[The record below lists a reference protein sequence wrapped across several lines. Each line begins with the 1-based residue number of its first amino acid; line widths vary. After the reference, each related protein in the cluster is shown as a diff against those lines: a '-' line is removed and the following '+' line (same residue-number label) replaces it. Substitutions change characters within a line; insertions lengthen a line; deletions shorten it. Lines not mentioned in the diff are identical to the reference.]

1 MQISPYTGETT
12 MSQLE
17 KTDLRAALR
26 NAFASAINFI
36 GIDAFKRTS
45 FFGSND
51 PAFKAAKSAEDLK
64 EAA

>member
-1 MQISPYTGETT
+1 
-12 MSQLE
+12 MSLSE
-17 KTDLRAALR
+17 KIYLRGALKE
-26 NAFASAINFI
+26 AFTNAINCV

-51 PAFKAAKSAEDLK
+51 PAFKAKSAELLK

>member
-1 MQISPYTGETT
+1 
-12 MSQLE
+12 MSHAA

-26 NAFASAINFI
+26 NAFVSAINCI
-36 GIDAFKRTS
+36 GIEAFKQTS

>member
-1 MQISPYTGETT
+1 MSP
-12 MSQLE
+12 LE
-17 KTDLRAALR
+17 KTELRAALWD
-26 NAFASAINFI
+26 AFASAINFI
-36 GIDAFKRTS
+36 GLDAFKRTS

>member
-1 MQISPYTGETT
+1 

-17 KTDLRAALR
+17 KTKLKAALF
-26 NAFASAINFI
+26 NAFAVAIDAI
-36 GIDAFKRTS
+36 GLEAFKRTS

-51 PAFKAAKSAEDLK
+51 PAFLAAKSAVEMK

>member
-1 MQISPYTGETT
+1 MSPID
-12 MSQLE
+12 
-17 KTDLRAALR
+17 KTELRVALR
-26 NAFASAINFI
+26 DAFASAINFI
-36 GIDAFKRTS
+36 GLDAFKRTS

>member
-1 MQISPYTGETT
+1 
-12 MSQLE
+12 MSHAD

-26 NAFASAINFI
+26 NAFVSAINCI
-36 GIDAFKRTS
+36 GVEAFKRTS
-45 FFGSND
+45 LFGSND

>member
-1 MQISPYTGETT
+1 MSPA
-12 MSQLE
+12 E

-26 NAFASAINFI
+26 NAFANAINFI

-51 PAFKAAKSAEDLK
+51 PAFKTTKSAEDLK